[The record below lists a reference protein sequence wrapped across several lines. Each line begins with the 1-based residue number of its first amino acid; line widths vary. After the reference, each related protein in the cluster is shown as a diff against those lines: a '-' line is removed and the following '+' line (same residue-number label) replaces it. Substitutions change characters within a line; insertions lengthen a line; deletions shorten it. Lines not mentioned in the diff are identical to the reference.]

1 MEQEE
6 IEKAQMTLLEA
17 GMKIIVPCQTTN
29 ADQRPIYEVIIYP
42 IFQKGEVIKNA
53 RLRETI

>member
-17 GMKIIVPCQTTN
+17 GMKIIVPCQITN
-29 ADQRPIYEVIIYP
+29 ADKRQVYEIIIYP
-42 IFQKGEVIKNA
+42 IFQKGEC
-53 RLRETI
+53 